1 MCSEFQI
8 SGKKVSMKKRSFVAL
23 TRQMKINLT
32 QVSLEARLP
41 RDDGAETE
49 TDNLGS
55 LIKTDLKKMNDS
67 VFQFASM

>member
-1 MCSEFQI
+1 
-8 SGKKVSMKKRSFVAL
+8 
-23 TRQMKINLT
+23 MKINLT

-67 VFQFASM
+67 VFPFAWM